1 LYGAGCYRPG
11 GCADIIQAVA
21 ERIDARQFNPLFPQ
35 PFPRFIQHAIWRYYS
50 QSGLDVC
57 NGNRINDA
65 RRCTKMDCRVRL
77 MCDRVVLRKAVESYP
92 IIGWSEQFCSD
103 SAWSVRAQSFISL
116 KSEERQMRIN
126 WEVVKPS
133 LWTGAGGVVVGM
145 LLLSYGFGFMSRTT
159 ADKLAST
166 SSERAV
172 IAVLAPVCAA
182 NFRALPDVA
191 ARTASLVAD
200 KDNPYKMREA
210 FPATM
215 ITLPGKSYPDS
226 DLTAACA
233 GLILAPPKTA
243 ELKQ

>member
-1 LYGAGCYRPG
+1 
-11 GCADIIQAVA
+11 
-21 ERIDARQFNPLFPQ
+21 
-35 PFPRFIQHAIWRYYS
+35 
-50 QSGLDVC
+50 
-57 NGNRINDA
+57 
-65 RRCTKMDCRVRL
+65 
-77 MCDRVVLRKAVESYP
+77 MCDRVVLRKAVETQP
-92 IIGWSEQFCSD
+92 IIAWSEQFCSD
-103 SAWSVRAQSFISL
+103 SAWSVRAQYLISL
-116 KSEERQMRIN
+116 KPEERQMRIN
-126 WEVVKPS
+126 WEIVKPY

-145 LLLSYGFGFMSRTT
+145 LLLSYGFGFMSRST

-172 IAVLAPVCAA
+172 IAVLAPVCADK
-182 NFRALPDVA
+182 FRALPDVA